1 MRFTDIV
8 DAIKVC
14 SPELRKTDIVDGLLH
29 PIADGFKL
37 RNQKGNKF
45 DFLQSNRVSEL
56 LTSDK
61 IPECLILTFKQ
72 PSFTK
77 AITKVELLKDGR
89 VDIYADMFGVKAE
102 INAIDTSKSTVKLE
116 NRFSRHQ

>member
-1 MRFTDIV
+1 MVFFIQSPMDSSSE
-8 DAIKVC
+8 IK
-14 SPELRKTDIVDGLLH
+14 
-29 PIADGFKL
+29 
-37 RNQKGNKF
+37 KGNKF

-77 AITKVELLKDGR
+77 VITKVELLKDGR

-116 NRFSRHQ
+116 NRFSRH